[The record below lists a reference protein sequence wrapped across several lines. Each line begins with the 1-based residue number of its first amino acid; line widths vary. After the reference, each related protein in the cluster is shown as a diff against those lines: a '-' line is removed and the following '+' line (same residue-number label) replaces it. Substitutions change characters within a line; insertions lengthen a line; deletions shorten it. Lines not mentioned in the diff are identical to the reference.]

1 LKIGGKDVTDWT
13 HAEVIRALSEP
24 RAQQIIL
31 NVRHDP
37 PPEGL
42 DEFLIHRNEN
52 EQYGVKIVGGV
63 REHASY
69 SNRVYDSGI
78 FVSKVIRGG
87 AIARDGRLKVNLN
100 LFKSKIKFIS
110 IQNQIVKGRNEIVG
124 SERSEY
130 DWRNS
135 S

>member
-1 LKIGGKDVTDWT
+1 MVPHGPAARTERLRIGDRVLKIGGKDVTDWT

-42 DEFLIHRNEN
+42 DEFLVHRNEN

-69 SNRVYDSGI
+69 SNRIYDSGI

-87 AIARDGRLKVNLN
+87 AIARDGRLKVTNQ
-100 LFKSKIKFIS
+100 KS
-110 IQNQIVKGRNEIVG
+110 
-124 SERSEY
+124 
-130 DWRNS
+130 
-135 S
+135 

>member
-1 LKIGGKDVTDWT
+1 MPHGPAARTERLRIGDRILKIGSKDVTDWT

-31 NVRHDP
+31 YVRHDP

-42 DEFLIHRNEN
+42 DEFLVHRNEN

-69 SNRVYDSGI
+69 SNRIYDSGI

-87 AIARDGRLKVNLN
+87 AIARDGRLKVTNQKSQIARKI
-100 LFKSKIKFIS
+100 FKF
-110 IQNQIVKGRNEIVG
+110 
-124 SERSEY
+124 
-130 DWRNS
+130 
-135 S
+135 